1 MIPSWTETFMAQCE
15 IISRRSKDPSTKH
28 GAIIADKRHR
38 VIAQG
43 FNGPPSSVAD
53 ANVPFHDRPAKY
65 GWIIHAE
72 MNAILFGLAARG
84 IDGLRGADLYV
95 TGKPCSR
102 CMLLI
107 VHVGIGCVYYGERT
121 AKCTDEADWKLTQ
134 EIARAGGTMLPAV
147 VNGGRS

>member
-1 MIPSWTETFMAQCE
+1 MIPSWTETFMQQCE
-15 IISRRSKDPSTKH
+15 IISRRSKDSTKH

-43 FNGPPSSVAD
+43 FNGPPSSVPD
-53 ANVPFHDRPAKY
+53 ANVPFHERPAKY

-84 IDGLRGADLYV
+84 IDGLRGTDLFV

-102 CMLLI
+102 CMLLM
-107 VHVGIGCVYYGERT
+107 VHVGIGYVYFGER
-121 AKCTDEADWKLTQ
+121 ASKCTDEPDWLLTQ
-134 EIARAGGTMLPAV
+134 QIARAGGTVLQAV
-147 VNGGRS
+147 MNGGQS